1 MAPGQIEKQQFQNNT
16 DGWIGAVVIGPNG
29 QERGIAV
36 EPGGTVWLSEG
47 DQVLTANAPR
57 RAQDNPFIEQVI
69 ERVDPVT
76 GERSDQTITPLTAV
90 SANRFVPAGLRY
102 VPGVNATGA
111 RGTAEAQAAATGE
124 QPVMATTVDV
134 GAIARE
140 QEVTDMGESTQP
152 FQPPPVPR
160 AAAAAIAAAET
171 AAAATPEDQ
180 MTETA
185 VAAPEETGAATPPS
199 GPPPEG
205 EYQASEEVGTP
216 VPSQPEPPAPAE
228 PEPDQETAVTPAEPA
243 PADVAAAE
251 AEESAEQAQAAADS
265 ASEAADTA
273 SEQPAPQPAPY
284 TPPEE

>member
-36 EPGGTVWLSEG
+36 EPGGTVWLSEP

-57 RAQDNPFIEQVI
+57 RAQDNPFIEQVM
-69 ERVDPVT
+69 ERTDPVT
-76 GERSDQTITPLTAV
+76 GERSEQTVTPLSPIT
-90 SANRFVPAGLRY
+90 ANRFVPAGLRY
-102 VPGVNATGA
+102 VPGTAATGA
-111 RGTAEAQAAATGE
+111 RGTAEAQAAATGAE
-124 QPVMATTVDV
+124 PVMATTVDM
-134 GAIARE
+134 GAIGRE
-140 QEVTDMGESTQP
+140 QEVRELGDTAQP

-185 VAAPEETGAATPPS
+185 VAVPEETGAATPPT

-228 PEPDQETAVTPAEPA
+228 PAPSEETAVTPDEPA

-265 ASEAADTA
+265 ASEAAESA
-273 SEQPAPQPAPY
+273 PAQPAPY